1 MWPQEGENRT
11 GRHSGRRHSGRGE
24 GPLGGGRGPTRAKII
39 LGRRE
44 MGAGVQL
51 PDPKVTFSKGLGAR
65 RALREEG
72 GVVWRLLEE
81 QAGPHLGAGRGSAA
95 HEGQLWSQPWTQSR
109 FCGLPGGLPQSAP
122 AFLHP

>member
-1 MWPQEGENRT
+1 
-11 GRHSGRRHSGRGE
+11 
-24 GPLGGGRGPTRAKII
+24 
-39 LGRRE
+39 

-51 PDPKVTFSKGLGAR
+51 PDPKVTFSEGLGAR

-95 HEGQLWSQPWTQSR
+95 HEGQSALEPALDSVPVLWLAWGPPSICTCLSSSVKQ
-109 FCGLPGGLPQSAP
+109 
-122 AFLHP
+122 

>member
-1 MWPQEGENRT
+1 
-11 GRHSGRRHSGRGE
+11 
-24 GPLGGGRGPTRAKII
+24 
-39 LGRRE
+39 

-95 HEGQLWSQPWTQSR
+95 QKVSSGASP
-109 FCGLPGGLPQSAP
+109 GLSPGSVACLGASLNLHLPFFIRETMITIVP
-122 AFLHP
+122 ASGRGCEN